1 MAELKTRPGP
11 GDVDAFIASVQD
23 PVRRADAERLVE
35 LMREVSG
42 DEPVLWGPSIIGF
55 GERHLVYASGREIDY
70 FEIGFS
76 PRKAATT
83 LYLDAVLGSSAEL
96 LAELGPHTTGKG
108 CLYVKRLADVDGDV
122 LRHLLEEAVRAAR
135 G

>member
-11 GDVDAFIASVQD
+11 GDVNAFIASVPD

-35 LMREVSG
+35 LMRSVSG
-42 DEPVLWGPSIIGF
+42 TEPVLWGPSIIGF
-55 GERHLVYASGREIDY
+55 GERHLVYSSGREIDY
-70 FEIGFS
+70 FEVGFS

-83 LYLDAVLGSSAEL
+83 LYLDAVLDSSADL
-96 LAELGPHTTGKG
+96 LAELGPHSTGKG
-108 CLYVKRLADVDGDV
+108 CLYIKRLAEVDGDV
-122 LRHLLEEAVRAAR
+122 LRQLLEEAVRAAR

>member
-1 MAELKTRPGP
+1 MAELKTRPGS
-11 GDVDAFIASVQD
+11 GDVNAFIASVDD

-35 LMREVSG
+35 LMRAVSG

-55 GERHLVYASGREIDY
+55 GERHLVYSSGREIDY
-70 FEIGFS
+70 FEVGFS

-83 LYLDAVLGSSAEL
+83 LYLDAVLGSSADL

-108 CLYVKRLADVDGDV
+108 CLYIKRLADVDGDV

-135 G
+135 A